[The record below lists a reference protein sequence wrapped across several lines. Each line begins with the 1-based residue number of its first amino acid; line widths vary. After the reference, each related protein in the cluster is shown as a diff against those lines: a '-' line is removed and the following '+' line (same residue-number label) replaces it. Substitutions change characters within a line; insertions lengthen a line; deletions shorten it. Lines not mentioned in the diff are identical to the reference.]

1 MLMKKITLLK
11 ANWFMFLLSL
21 SCMFSLMQRLLNILC
36 KDCLQYEKSELIIRL
51 LVVFASTET
60 KKTKMKE

>member
-1 MLMKKITLLK
+1 
-11 ANWFMFLLSL
+11 
-21 SCMFSLMQRLLNILC
+21 MQRLLNILC

-60 KKTKMKE
+60 KKTKMKEEYVGVWKSIQVWEYGSDR